1 MQEAR
6 QGKTTITVAHRLST
20 IQHSDKIFMLSDG
33 HLVESGTYD
42 ELVSLRGNFAA
53 LAAGSL

>member
-1 MQEAR
+1 M
-6 QGKTTITVAHRLST
+6 AHRLST

-33 HLVESGTYD
+33 HLVGSGTYD